1 MIYDAID
8 IISKVGIT
16 HVCKNWLSR
25 PENRVILKRLAQKYN
40 IFGGIIPMM
49 AEDSDLWRLLMFI
62 GAGAI
67 VPIKTTEGN
76 YVLGLRDKW
85 EMPQWIYNQASWKN
99 MALHVEQMME
109 IHDSMEIVNTRKLI
123 LKRAAE
129 MFHDQRIVASPPR
142 PPSNDVELEYEKI
155 QRLKGETGRLMREW
169 RTRLRQSRN

>member
-25 PENRVILKRLAQKYN
+25 PENRVILKGLAQKYN
-40 IFGGIIPMM
+40 IFGLIIPID
-49 AEDSDLWRLLMFI
+49 AVDWDLWMLLMFV

-76 YVLGLRDKW
+76 YVLGLRDGW
-85 EMPQWIYNQASWKN
+85 EIPRWIYNQACWKN
-99 MALHVEQMME
+99 LSLHVEQMME
-109 IHDSMEIVNTRKLI
+109 IHDSVEIVNTRKLI
-123 LKRAAE
+123 LRRAAE
-129 MFHDQRIVASPPR
+129 MFHDQRVVASPPR
-142 PPSNDVELEYEKI
+142 APSNDVEEEYAKI

-169 RTRLRQSRN
+169 RTRLRRGKS